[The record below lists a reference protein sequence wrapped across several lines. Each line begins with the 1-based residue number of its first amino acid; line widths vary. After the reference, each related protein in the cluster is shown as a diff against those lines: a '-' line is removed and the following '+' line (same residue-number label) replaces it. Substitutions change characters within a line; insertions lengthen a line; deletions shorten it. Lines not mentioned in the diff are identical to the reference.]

1 MMENLF
7 LVCIVPPVSIVED
20 IDVIRNSISDKHK
33 VFESLKRPAHIT
45 LYNPVK
51 ISSLEK
57 EKRFFSALDRA
68 AYSNAF
74 HQTIQNFNS
83 FPQHTIYIDVEQNES
98 LMKLQAQIKSELKPL
113 KLLDEKNNFK
123 FTPHLTI
130 AFKDVKPHQ
139 FTAILD
145 EYQNKNFKRTFEIN
159 HLSVYKHI
167 DKRWQPFKE
176 IQFKNPDAKPGVL
189 NLFS

>member
-7 LVCIVPPVSIVED
+7 LVCIVPPISIVED
-20 IDVIRNSISDKHK
+20 IDVIRNEISEKYQL
-33 VFESLKRPAHIT
+33 FQSLKRPAHIT

-57 EKRFFSALDRA
+57 EKQFFSTLENA
-68 AYSNAF
+68 AFSTPF
-74 HQTIQNFNS
+74 SQVIKNFNS

-98 LMKLQAQIKSELKPL
+98 LVKLQSQIKRELKPL
-113 KLLDEKNNFK
+113 NLLDEKNNFK

-139 FTAILD
+139 YAAIMD
-145 EYQNKNFKRTFEIN
+145 EYQNKNFKRTFDVN
-159 HLSVYKHI
+159 HFSVYKHI

-176 IQFKNPDAKPGVL
+176 IPFKNPNTKPGLL

>member
-1 MMENLF
+1 MENLF
-7 LVCIVPPVSIVED
+7 LVCLIPPISIIDDVD
-20 IDVIRNSISDKHK
+20 IIRNDISEKHR

-57 EKRFFSALDRA
+57 EKRFFSALEDA
-68 AYSNAF
+68 AYSVSF
-74 HQTIQNFNS
+74 TQVIKNFNS
-83 FPQHTIYIDVEQNES
+83 FPQHTIYIDVEQNS
-98 LMKLQAQIKSELKPL
+98 GLMNLQRQIKSTLTPL

-130 AFKDVKPHQ
+130 AFKDVKPNQ
-139 FTAILD
+139 YASIME
-145 EYQNKNFKRTFEIN
+145 EYGDKNFKRSFEVN
-159 HLSVYKHI
+159 QFSVYKHMN
-167 DKRWQPFKE
+167 KRWQPFKE
-176 IQFKNPDAKPGVL
+176 ITFKNPDTKPGVL